1 VILADEINRAPPRT
15 QSALLEAM
23 SEGQV
28 SVDGKTHALPKPF
41 IVVATQNPFE
51 FEGTYSLPESQLDRF
66 LLRTS
71 VGYPDRTIERLVMS
85 THRSGEPVDRL
96 QSVIGVDAI
105 RAAQAAVRDVKFD
118 ETLVDYLLDIVDAT
132 RRHDGFQV
140 GVSTRGA
147 LSFYRACQARAITE
161 SRDFVTPDDIKLL
174 AVASLSHRVLPEGIF
189 QGASREEVETQVS
202 DLLQQVPV
210 PV

>member
-1 VILADEINRAPPRT
+1 
-15 QSALLEAM
+15 
-23 SEGQV
+23 
-28 SVDGKTHALPKPF
+28 
-41 IVVATQNPFE
+41 
-51 FEGTYSLPESQLDRF
+51 
-66 LLRTS
+66 
-71 VGYPDRTIERLVMS
+71 MS
-85 THRSGEPVDRL
+85 THRSGEPVDQL
-96 QSVIGVDAI
+96 QSVIGVEAI
-105 RAAQAAVRDVKFD
+105 RAAQAAVRNVKFD

-174 AVASLSHRVLPEGIF
+174 AIPSLSHRVLPEGIF